1 MGMSAAAVVQTTHL
15 GREKNVLSQT
25 AACSALALLA
35 ATDAVF
41 ALTVLLGGGCGD
53 LVGGGGGERV
63 GGGGGERVGGG
74 GGDLVGGGGGGGLL
88 ATGLGGGELV
98 GGGGG
103 DATFTAGGDDDAA
116 GGGLVA
122 LVG

>member
-41 ALTVLLGGGCGD
+41 ALTVLLGGGCGGGD
-53 LVGGGGGERV
+53 FCTGGGGG
-63 GGGGGERVGGG
+63 GDFLGGGG
-74 GGDLVGGGGGGGLL
+74 GGDLGHGTV
-88 ATGLGGGELV
+88 
-98 GGGGG
+98 
-103 DATFTAGGDDDAA
+103 
-116 GGGLVA
+116 
-122 LVG
+122 